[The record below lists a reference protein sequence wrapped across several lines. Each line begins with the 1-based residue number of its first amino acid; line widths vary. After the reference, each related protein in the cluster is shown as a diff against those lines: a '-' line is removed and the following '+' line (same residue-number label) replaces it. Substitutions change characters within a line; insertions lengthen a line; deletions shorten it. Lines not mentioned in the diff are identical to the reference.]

1 MLFDRFS
8 LLFRNV
14 WKNEFQLEV
23 YEIFLIA
30 AERFVLLFF
39 RPFLC
44 IATPNPE
51 FLLLLFFSWRF
62 FVDQIITLSMDYNP
76 HNLT

>member
-1 MLFDRFS
+1 MSYTCMLFDRFS

-14 WKNEFQLEV
+14 LKNEFRREV
-23 YEIFLIA
+23 YEISLIA

-39 RPFLC
+39 RPFLY

-51 FLLLLFFSWRF
+51 FLLLLFLFS
-62 FVDQIITLSMDYNP
+62 VILLMK
-76 HNLT
+76 